1 MFRYRALARLTLQ
14 SDRPLTDGAVIEVF
28 GEKWEVEVLDPQA
41 AAEDLTLLLLRVV
54 SDEPV
59 PVAHL
64 QSAAVSRRLQVL
76 GPEDRG
82 DVDASG
88 ADA

>member
-14 SDRPLTDGAVIEVF
+14 SDRPLTDGALIEVF
-28 GEKWEVEVLDPQA
+28 GEKWEIEVLGPQA
-41 AAEDLTLLLLRVV
+41 AAEDLTLVLLRVH
-54 SDEPV
+54 SDEFL

-64 QSAAVSRRLQVL
+64 QSSAVPHRLQVL

-82 DVDASG
+82 DVDATG